1 MTPLQG
7 LTWGGACS
15 QGGAA
20 RGGSPLAPF
29 GSAQGRPGLH
39 DCGLSGLQSA
49 SARVMRGRGALARR
63 GPAQAATRRET
74 WRRERTP
81 LTPEGVDSKRVAGGS
96 ESRPSM
102 APDSGR
108 PAYVF
113 NRPRRRRR
121 RPRPRP
127 SMAPDSGRPAY
138 VFNRPRRRRRR
149 PRPRILFPRSQAP
162 AWERTICEAPASR
175 ASRSRSFGDP
185 GFPSGSLGTRG
196 TRAGMRARLQ
206 GRFASTPEVTGSR
219 IDDEDEDDD
228 EDDEE
233 GLPLSGVML
242 VSPFRAKSDSPTTRA
257 RLAPR
262 PCASGD
268 EVT

>member
-96 ESRPSM
+96 ES
-102 APDSGR
+102 
-108 PAYVF
+108 
-113 NRPRRRRR
+113 
-121 RPRPRP
+121 RP